1 MFRGYDSGVV
11 LREDIIGGGGK
22 VMILQISYQKKPDPN
37 KPEIRTSIV
46 SFQVVRN
53 EKPPPEVVAQM
64 VLKHSGGD
72 FLEAPI
78 KIKEV

>member
-1 MFRGYDSGVV
+1 
-11 LREDIIGGGGK
+11 
-22 VMILQISYQKKPDPN
+22 MIFQISYQKKPDPN

-53 EKPPPEVVAQM
+53 GKPTPEEVVQM
-64 VLKHSGGD
+64 VQNHSGGD
-72 FLEAPI
+72 YLPGAHI

>member
-1 MFRGYDSGVV
+1 
-11 LREDIIGGGGK
+11 
-22 VMILQISYQKKPDPN
+22 MIFQISYQKKADPN
-37 KPEIRTSIV
+37 KPEIRNYIV

-53 EKPPPEVVAQM
+53 EKPSQEEMVQM
-64 VLKHSGGD
+64 VQKHSGGD

>member
-1 MFRGYDSGVV
+1 
-11 LREDIIGGGGK
+11 
-22 VMILQISYQKKPDPN
+22 MIFQISYQKDADSSKPD
-37 KPEIRTSIV
+37 IRTSIV

-53 EKPPPEVVAQM
+53 KKPSPEEVAQM
-64 VLKHSGGD
+64 VLKQSGGD

>member
-1 MFRGYDSGVV
+1 
-11 LREDIIGGGGK
+11 
-22 VMILQISYQKKPDPN
+22 MIFQISYQKKADPN

-53 EKPPPEVVAQM
+53 EKPPPEEVAQM
-64 VLKHSGGD
+64 VKHSGGD

>member
-11 LREDIIGGGGK
+11 LREDIIGGGK
-22 VMILQISYQKKPDPN
+22 VMIFQISYQKKADPN
-37 KPEIRTSIV
+37 KPEIRTYIV

-53 EKPPPEVVAQM
+53 EKPPPEEVAQM

>member
-1 MFRGYDSGVV
+1 
-11 LREDIIGGGGK
+11 
-22 VMILQISYQKKPDPN
+22 MIFQISYQKKADPN
-37 KPEIRTSIV
+37 KLKIRTSIV

-53 EKPPPEVVAQM
+53 EKPPPEEVEQM
-64 VLKHSGGD
+64 VLRHSGGD

>member
-1 MFRGYDSGVV
+1 MIRGYDSGVA
-11 LREDIIGGGGK
+11 LREDIIERGA
-22 VMILQISYQKKPDPN
+22 VMIFQISSQKKPDPN
-37 KPEIRTSIV
+37 KPEIRTYIV

-53 EKPPPEVVAQM
+53 EKPPPEEVAQM

>member
-1 MFRGYDSGVV
+1 MIRGYDSGVV
-11 LREDIIGGGGK
+11 LREEIIGGGK
-22 VMILQISYQKKPDPN
+22 VMIFQISYQKKADPN
-37 KPEIRTSIV
+37 KPEIHTHIV

-53 EKPPPEVVAQM
+53 EKLPPEEVAQM

>member
-1 MFRGYDSGVV
+1 
-11 LREDIIGGGGK
+11 
-22 VMILQISYQKKPDPN
+22 MISQISYQKKADPN
-37 KPEIRTSIV
+37 KPEIRTCIV
-46 SFQVVRN
+46 SFQFVRD
-53 EKPPPEVVAQM
+53 EKPPPEEVAQI

>member
-1 MFRGYDSGVV
+1 MIRVYDTGVV
-11 LREDIIGGGGK
+11 LREDIIGGGK
-22 VMILQISYQKKPDPN
+22 VMIFQISYQKKADPN
-37 KPEIRTSIV
+37 KPEIRTYIV

-53 EKPPPEVVAQM
+53 EKPPPEEVAQM